1 MKKQTLLFCAIT
13 LAVGLLLSSLSPAS
27 AQDEPG
33 YRISLRREFGYGAGS
48 NIRGR
53 MSLRLVDESAD
64 VQQVTYL
71 MDGQEIAVLNEA
83 PFKFE
88 FHTDDYGYGPHDISA
103 LVTTSNNKIFD
114 TNTLRYNFVTQ
125 AEETSGIKNIL
136 LPVGVVLIAAM
147 GFSALVQFI
156 GKPKQ
161 TPQPGQPRNYG
172 MLGGTICP
180 RCGHPFPRSLLGMN
194 LVVGRLERCE
204 SCKRFVMTVRATPA
218 QLAEAEAREAA
229 SAAEAVKP
237 LDMEEMGKDAIE
249 ESKYFDSL

>member
-1 MKKQTLLFCAIT
+1 MKKRALLFCAVT
-13 LAVGLLLSSLSPAS
+13 LALGLLLSSLSPAL
-27 AQDEPG
+27 AQDEAA
-33 YRISLRREFGYGAGS
+33 YRISLRRECGYGAGS

-53 MSLRLVDESAD
+53 MSLRLVGEGLE

-71 MDGQEIAVLNEA
+71 MDGQAIAVLNEV

-88 FHTDDYGYGPHDISA
+88 FHTDDYGYGAHDISA
-103 LVTTSNNKIFD
+103 VITTKNSETFNS
-114 TNTLRYNFVTQ
+114 NTLRYNFVTQ
-125 AEETSGIKNIL
+125 AEESSGIKNIL
-136 LPVGVVLIAAM
+136 VPVGVVLIAAM

-161 TPQPGQPRNYG
+161 APQPGQPRNYG
-172 MLGGTICP
+172 ILGGTICP

-237 LDMEEMGKDAIE
+237 VDMEEMGKDAIE